1 MNSKKLY
8 ESYSSSLDSYYETID
23 TEGEKLTMV
32 IGDPKEDDEYDE
44 ELDSDDYLYYE
55 NDDEDLY

>member
-32 IGDPKEDDEYDE
+32 IGDPQEDDEYDE